1 MVKSTL
7 SSGILILLLSV
18 GTNVSLVAAPQKAA
32 DPVAGKKLFLQRCS
46 ICHMPQRPAPEETLG
61 PHLEGLFESG
71 DQAATEALVRQMIL
85 TGIPGR
91 PGVGMPSFK
100 YGLDSGQIDN
110 IVAFLKTFK
119 KGDVPKRSGGDVEN
133 GGE

>member
-1 MVKSTL
+1 MVNKWHSTGAL
-7 SSGILILLLSV
+7 VLLITAGITFNLM
-18 GTNVSLVAAPQKAA
+18 AAPQKAA

-133 GGE
+133 

>member
-1 MVKSTL
+1 MVNKWHSTGTL
-7 SSGILILLLSV
+7 VLLITAGINFNLM
-18 GTNVSLVAAPQKAA
+18 AAPQKAP

-71 DQAATEALVRQMIL
+71 DQAATEAQVRQMIL

-110 IVAFLKTFK
+110 IIAFLKTFK